1 MTEAASTYDVIIAG
15 GGPGGSTAAAFLG
28 QAGLSVLLLEKAQY
42 PRDKTCGD
50 AISGKSMGILRK
62 LGLVEQVRNA
72 PNAVIE
78 GVIFSAPNGKTVTIP
93 FPARPDRSAPG
104 FCCRRLVYDNI
115 LFQNAKKH
123 ATVLEKHAVNDV
135 IVENGFVVGVK
146 VTDLATNQPKEFRAR
161 MVVGADGSQSIVA
174 AKMGRQDTPEKH
186 HCTALRVYYKNVKD
200 LTPNIELHFVDS
212 ILPGYFWIFPLE
224 NGTANVGIGMVTSD
238 MKKNKVNLRQ
248 VTLDTIASHPMFQK
262 RFEGA
267 EAMGP
272 IQGWTLPFGSHHRKT
287 YGNGFLLVGD
297 AASLID
303 PFTGEGIGNA
313 MTSGYIASQVIT
325 EALKTGDVSE
335 AALKVYDQKLWA
347 EIGPELKTSYQ
358 LQKVGRITPLLNF
371 VVGKAASS
379 QKVRDTISGMLGN
392 EEAKKEFTGPLFYL
406 KLLLS

>member
-1 MTEAASTYDVIIAG
+1 MEASSTYDVIIAG
-15 GGPGGSTAAAFLG
+15 GGPGGATTAAFLG
-28 QAGLSVLLLEKAQY
+28 QAGYNVLLLEKAQY

-62 LGLVEQVRNA
+62 LGLVDQVKSA
-72 PNAVIE
+72 PNARIE

-93 FPARPDRSAPG
+93 FPARPDLSAPG

-135 IVENGFVVGVK
+135 IIENGFVVGVK
-146 VTDLATNQPKEFRAR
+146 ATDLATQQPKEFRAKV
-161 MVVGADGSQSIVA
+161 VVGADGAQSIVA
-174 AKMGRQDTPEKH
+174 SKMNRQDTPEKH

-200 LTPNIELHFVDS
+200 LTANIELHFVDS

-248 VTLDTIASHPMFQK
+248 ITLDTIAQHPMFKK

-267 EAMGP
+267 EALGP
-272 IQGWTLPFGSHHRKT
+272 IQGWTLPFGSHHRKS
-287 YGNGFLLVGD
+287 YGNGFVLVGD

-313 MTSGYIASQVIT
+313 MTSGYIASQVIGDC
-325 EALKTGDVSE
+325 LKTGDVSE
-335 AALKVYDQKLWA
+335 AALKPYDEKLWA
-347 EIGPELKTSYQ
+347 EIGPELNTSYQ

>member
-1 MTEAASTYDVIIAG
+1 MEASSTYDVIIAG

-28 QAGLSVLLLEKAQY
+28 QAGYNVLLLEKAQY

-62 LGLVEQVRNA
+62 LGLVDQVEKA
-72 PNAVIE
+72 PNAVIQ
-78 GVIFSAPNGKTVTIP
+78 GVIFSSPNGKTVQIP

-123 ATVLEKHAVNDV
+123 AEVLEKHAVNDV

-146 VTDLATNQPKEFRAR
+146 ATDLATNQPKEFRAKV
-161 MVVGADGSQSIVA
+161 VVGADGSQSVVA

-248 VTLDTIASHPMFQK
+248 VTLDTIANHPMFKK

-267 EAMGP
+267 EPMGP
-272 IQGWTLPFGSHHRKT
+272 IQGWTLPFGSHHRKP
-287 YGNGFLLVGD
+287 YGNGFVLVGD

-313 MTSGYIASQVIT
+313 MTSGYIASQVIGD
-325 EALKTGDVSE
+325 ALKSGDVSE
-335 AALKVYDQKLWA
+335 AALRPYDEKLWA

-392 EEAKKEFTGPLFYL
+392 EEAKKEFAGPMFYL

>member
-1 MTEAASTYDVIIAG
+1 MEASSMYDVIIAG
-15 GGPGGSTAAAFLG
+15 GGPGGSTAASFLG
-28 QAGLSVLLLEKAQY
+28 QAGVRVLVLEKAQF

-50 AISGKSMGILRK
+50 AISGKSMGVLRK
-62 LGLVEQVRNA
+62 LGLVDEVRNA
-72 PNAVIE
+72 PNARIE
-78 GVIFSAPNGKTVTIP
+78 GVIFSAPNGKTVNIP
-93 FPARPDRSAPG
+93 FPARPDHSAPG

-123 ATVLEKHAVNDV
+123 AEVLEKHSVNDV

-146 VTDLATNQPKEFRAR
+146 ATDLATNQQKEFRAK
-161 MVVGADGSQSIVA
+161 VVIGADGSQSIVA
-174 AKMGRQDTPEKH
+174 TKMGRLDTPEKH
-186 HCTALRVYYKNVKD
+186 HCTALRLYYKNVKD
-200 LTPNIELHFVDS
+200 VTANIELHFVDS
-212 ILPGYFWIFPLE
+212 VLPGYFWIFPLE
-224 NGTANVGIGMVTSD
+224 NGLCNVGIGMVTSD

-248 VTLDTIASHPMFQK
+248 VTLDAIAKHPMFK
-262 RFEGA
+262 ARFEGA
-267 EAMGP
+267 EAVGP
-272 IQGWTLPFGSHHRKT
+272 IQGWTLPFGSHHRKP

-313 MTSGYIASQVIT
+313 MTSGLIASQVIT
-325 EALKTGDVSE
+325 EALKKGDVSE
-335 AALKVYDQKLWA
+335 ATLKQYDDKLWN
-347 EIGPELKTSYQ
+347 EIGPELNTSYK

-379 QKVRDTISGMLGN
+379 PKVRDTISGMLGN